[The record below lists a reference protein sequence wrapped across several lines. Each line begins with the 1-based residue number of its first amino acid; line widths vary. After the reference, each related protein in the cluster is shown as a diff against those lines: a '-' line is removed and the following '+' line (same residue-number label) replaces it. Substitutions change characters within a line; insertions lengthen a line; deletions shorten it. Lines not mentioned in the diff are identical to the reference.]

1 MSGSIEPLTS
11 NPINAKETFEVYL
24 KVQAAMIKRYGKS
37 FVHNLP
43 NKTGFK
49 MWWFL
54 KIGGKGDI
62 DVWIT
67 PNGVLRI
74 EFSRNLGKDICEKV
88 PPSKTLITTSIAKM
102 LLTDDK
108 ADAFIYAK
116 MCVREKEPYSAVHC
130 ESLAMALLQ
139 TLLQG

>member
-1 MSGSIEPLTS
+1 MSDSIIR
-11 NPINAKETFEVYL
+11 NPIDAKETFEVYM

-37 FVHNLP
+37 FVHTLP

-88 PPSKTLITTSIAKM
+88 PPSKTMITTSTVKM
-102 LLTDDK
+102 LLTDDIT
-108 ADAFIYAK
+108 DAFIYAK
-116 MCVREKEPYSAVHC
+116 IAVRENEPYSAANC
-130 ESLAMALLQ
+130 ERMAMALLQ